1 LSFTFLYKMFEEF
14 FTKGFYG
21 NTIGNWLLAAL
32 IIIAS
37 LALGRAVY
45 WLFKNV
51 FKRWTKKTASKF
63 DDILIDQFEGPLV
76 FAIIIF
82 GIWQALYSVL
92 HFEQNV
98 HVWIGRVYYILI
110 IFNIA
115 WVINRLFDSFVQEYI
130 VPFTERTDSDLD
142 DQLLPV
148 IRRGIKITVWVLAF
162 IIAMNNAGYDVAA
175 LLAGLGIG
183 GLAFAL
189 AAQDTVSNLFGGF
202 TIFADRPFRVKDRI
216 KFDDYEGWV
225 QEIGLRSTR
234 IYTLEGRI
242 VTIPNSKLANNP
254 SVNVSSEKSRRVI
267 SKIGLNYHIQPEK
280 LQEAVDMLNQLGN
293 ELVEN
298 GKIEKRYYVAFN
310 SFGNYS
316 LELIFLYFIKKG
328 NRSLPTKSEVNLEI
342 FKRLAN
348 AEIKLSA
355 PVKGFYGSEEKDLGF
370 ELGMENE

>member
-1 LSFTFLYKMFEEF
+1 MFEEF

-280 LQEAVDMLNQLGN
+280 LQEAVDMLNLLGN

-310 SFGNYS
+310 NFGNYS

-355 PVKGFYGSEEKDLGF
+355 TVKGFYGNEEKDLGF